1 MAYRSH
7 GCQGADGQL
16 LAVGEDLK
24 VEGVKEERVKEE
36 GRMEWLAALR
46 FKVEGEEEHHDL

>member
-46 FKVEGEEEHHDL
+46 FKVEGEEEHHVL